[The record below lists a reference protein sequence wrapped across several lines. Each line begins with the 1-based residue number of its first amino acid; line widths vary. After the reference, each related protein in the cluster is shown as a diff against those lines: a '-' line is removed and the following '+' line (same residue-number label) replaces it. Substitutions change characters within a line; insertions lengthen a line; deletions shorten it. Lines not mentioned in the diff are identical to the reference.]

1 MKSTASRHTW
11 QQVADIVRQRLAAG
25 DYASGA
31 ALPSYRALASELGV
45 SLSVCQRAMS
55 QLRAEGVVQI
65 AQGRGSRPGDP
76 QGLESDFSFYGV
88 IHPYNPAGDFGR
100 LLNAQV
106 LEAFS
111 TMRPHAF
118 PLISSSLGDSAS
130 ELTAMRRMTH
140 NRVRGL
146 LLSPATQSANAAHF
160 EELSRRLPV
169 VLFDQELPGSD
180 LPLVKFDYARV
191 GQELG
196 DALRQAGRR
205 HALVLYQTQAN
216 RSLQE
221 LTEAL
226 SSRLEVSVCEL
237 DLFGQATAMAR
248 SQDGVLLRELATQVG
263 DALVAQGCD
272 ALFCPYDALLDMVI
286 LNGLPESALAD
297 VQLATLSGCDSRLPS
312 PRFLSRDVWQWEQS
326 LVSLIGA
333 AAHRLV
339 RWTINHHAPT
349 SVKLIPMRRIR

>member
-1 MKSTASRHTW
+1 MGTTSRLTW
-11 QQVADIVRQRLAAG
+11 QQVADIMRKRLSAG
-25 DYASGA
+25 DYASETP
-31 ALPSYRALASELGV
+31 LPSYRTLAAELGV
-45 SLSVCQRAMS
+45 SLSVCQRAMA
-55 QLRAEGVVQI
+55 QLRTEGVVQI

-76 QGLESDFSFYGV
+76 AGLESDFSFYGV

-111 TMRPHAF
+111 SLRPHSF
-118 PLISSSLGDSAS
+118 PLITSSLGDSVA

-140 NRVRGL
+140 NRIRGL
-146 LLSPATQSANAAHF
+146 LLSPSTQSANAPHIV
-160 EELSRRLPV
+160 ELSQRLPV

-180 LPLVKFDYARV
+180 LPLVKFDYVRV

-196 DALRQAGRR
+196 EALLQAGRR
-205 HALVLYQTQAN
+205 RVLLLYQEPAN

-221 LTEAL
+221 LAASL
-226 SSRLEVSVCEL
+226 SVRLKVCVCEL
-237 DLFGQATAMAR
+237 DLFSQATAIAH
-248 SQDGVLLRELATQVG
+248 SQDGSLLRELASQVG
-263 DALVAQGCD
+263 DALVAHGCD
-272 ALFCPYDALLDMVI
+272 ALFCPYDALLDMVL
-286 LNGLPESALAD
+286 LNGLPERALAD
-297 VQLATLSGCDSRLPS
+297 VQLATLSGCGNRLPS
-312 PRFLSRDVWQWEQS
+312 PRFLARDIWQWEQS
-326 LVSLIGA
+326 LVSLVGA